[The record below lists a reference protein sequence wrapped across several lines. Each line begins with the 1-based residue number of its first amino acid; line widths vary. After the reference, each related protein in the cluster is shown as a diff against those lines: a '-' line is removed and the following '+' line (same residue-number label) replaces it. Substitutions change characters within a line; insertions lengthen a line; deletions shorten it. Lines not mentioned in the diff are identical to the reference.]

1 MVAQQTLDLLVGVR
15 IPPGE
20 FYFAFMREPVLQF
33 ALVFRQDVAEAP
45 SSIGQDKR
53 FSIFK
58 EGFDSP
64 RG

>member
-20 FYFAFMREPVLQF
+20 FSFAIMREPELQF
-33 ALVFRQDVAEAP
+33 ALVSRRDVTKAP

>member
-20 FYFAFMREPVLQF
+20 FIF
-33 ALVFRQDVAEAP
+33 ALVREPELQLKSASRRYVTEAP